1 MDWDEA
7 ESRKLQLPKFE
18 TMSIEDL
25 NDRIV
30 ALEAEIET
38 IRGVIKGK
46 QAARGSADS
55 FFKK

>member
-7 ESRKLQLPKFE
+7 ETRKPATPKFE
-18 TMSIEDL
+18 TMSIAD
-25 NDRIV
+25 
-30 ALEAEIET
+30 LEARISMLETEIAA
-38 IRGVIKGK
+38 IRDVIKGK

>member
-7 ESRKLQLPKFE
+7 EKRKPARPKFE

-25 NDRIV
+25 QERITD
-30 ALEAEIET
+30 LEAEIAT
-38 IRGVIKGK
+38 IREVIKSK
-46 QAARGSADS
+46 QAARGAADT

>member
-7 ESRKLQLPKFE
+7 ETRKPVLPKFE
-18 TMSIEDL
+18 TMSIADL
-25 NDRIV
+25 EARIE
-30 ALEAEIET
+30 ALEAEIAA
-38 IRGVIKGK
+38 IREVIRGK